1 MRQYKIL
8 NCDDRRQIER
18 LYAQGDR
25 IEDISFFLRAS
36 QTCIRKELARGRT
49 GKLDANQR
57 LEYSAE
63 IGQRTTMANVRRRGR
78 RRTATGAK
86 I

>member
-8 NCDDRRQIER
+8 NYDDRRQIER

-49 GKLDANQR
+49 GKLDVNQR

>member
-1 MRQYKIL
+1 VKQYKL
-8 NCDDRRQIER
+8 LTYDDRRQIER

-25 IEDISFFLRAS
+25 IEDICFFLGVS
-36 QTCIRKELARGRT
+36 QTCIRKELVKGRT

-63 IGQRTTMANVRRRGR
+63 IGQRTTMENVRRRGR
-78 RRTATGAK
+78 RRTVTEGEA
-86 I
+86 